1 MDGTTAPPLT
11 SVVVGRRALQSTVE
25 RAGFAVVGA
34 TGCLDQGV
42 CLVARL
48 HPSTVL
54 LNPDR
59 WGEEGLAALEQI
71 MAASPRPVVV
81 LGALSGTA
89 SAAAMAAGAVD
100 VVDPAVPPAELAER
114 LRRAARVR
122 VIRHPRARLRPRAAT
137 SPVRLVVIG
146 ASTGGPSALATLL
159 ARLPSDLEPAVL
171 VVQHMAQGFLPGL
184 SEWLGRVC
192 PLPVR
197 VGAAG
202 TRLRPGTVTLA
213 PDGSDLVVEDASLQ
227 LGCPPPAP
235 GQVHVPAIDVTFAS
249 VAAALGP
256 RAVGVVLTGMGRDGT
271 AGLTAMHDRGAA
283 TIGQDEATCAV
294 YGMPAAAFAA
304 GAVDQQLPLDRIVP
318 ALLALLGRSG

>member
-1 MDGTTAPPLT
+1 MDGRAEPLT
-11 SVVVGRRALQSTVE
+11 AVVVGSWSVRGEVE

-34 TGCLDQGV
+34 TACLEEAAG
-42 CLVARL
+42 LVARL
-48 HPSTVL
+48 HPSAVL
-54 LNPDR
+54 LAPTT

-81 LGALSGTA
+81 HGTLPP
-89 SAAAMAAGAVD
+89 AAARAAYAAGAVD
-100 VVDPAVPPAELAER
+100 VVEPGGPLPVLAER
-114 LRRAARVR
+114 LRLASRVR
-122 VIRHPRARLRPRAAT
+122 VIRHPRARLRAA
-137 SPVRLVVIG
+137 PAPGRVRLVVVG

-159 ARLPSDLEPAVL
+159 ATLPADLEPAVL

-184 SEWLGRVC
+184 AEWLDRVC

-197 VGAAG
+197 VGAPG
-202 TRLRPGTVTLA
+202 TRLLPGTVTLA
-213 PDGSDLVVEDASLQ
+213 PDGADLVVEDASLQ
-227 LGCPPPAP
+227 VRCRPPAP
-235 GQVHVPAIDVTFAS
+235 GQLHVPAIDVTFAS

-294 YGMPAAAFAA
+294 YGMPAAAFTA
-304 GAVDQQLPLDRIVP
+304 GAVDQQLPLDRIGP
-318 ALLALLGRSG
+318 ALLALLGRPA